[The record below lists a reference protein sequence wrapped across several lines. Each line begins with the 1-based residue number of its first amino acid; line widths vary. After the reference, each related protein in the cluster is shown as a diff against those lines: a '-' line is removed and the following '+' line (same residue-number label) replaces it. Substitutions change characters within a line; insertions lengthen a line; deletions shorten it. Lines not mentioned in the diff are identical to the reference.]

1 MFKNEKTNF
10 MFLVAWIVLSIILY
24 LSQIIDHVKVDNAT
38 WIFWWIITL
47 NFPLKNQNS
56 KRLFLSQLAFDLC
69 FVVFA
74 STEISRG
81 FTSPF
86 LLFMGIIMVGHL
98 LSLIFWRRK
107 QTND

>member
-10 MFLVAWIVLSIILY
+10 MFLVAWLVLTIILY
-24 LSQIIDHVKVDNAT
+24 LSQIINHVKVDNAT

-69 FVVFA
+69 FIVFA

-86 LLFMGIIMVGHL
+86 STLYGNHHDWPSAFPNLLEEE
-98 LSLIFWRRK
+98 
-107 QTND
+107 TN